1 MVQITVTRSCEIGG
15 TYWQASQWFCRL
27 KFKGSKEDDAER
39 RRLKGRRE
47 ITHGLVK
54 DYVWL
59 SLFTSPAMGARGL
72 SITEGEKDMDLL
84 INDKLHVD
92 FSHEGECDPVH
103 LTCRPCGRGRA
114 L

>member
-1 MVQITVTRSCEIGG
+1 MKPEQKRSRELAARRRSC
-15 TYWQASQWFCRL
+15 SQ
-27 KFKGSKEDDAER
+27 GEVAEDDAER